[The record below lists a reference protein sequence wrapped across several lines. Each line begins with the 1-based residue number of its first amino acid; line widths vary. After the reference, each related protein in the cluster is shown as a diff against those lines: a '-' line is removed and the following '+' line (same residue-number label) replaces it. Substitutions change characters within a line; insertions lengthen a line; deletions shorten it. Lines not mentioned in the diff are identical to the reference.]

1 MSEEAITTFTVT
13 TSVTVNTWKRKE
25 REALLVRLADKGKAV
40 NLFAVRFVEALQYS
54 NTCSILTF

>member
-13 TSVTVNTWKRKE
+13 TSVTVNTWKQKE
-25 REALLVRLADKGKAV
+25 REALLVRLADKGKAA
-40 NLFAVRFVEALQYS
+40 NLLAVRFVEALQYS